1 MILRNVLSQFFI
13 VKKYPA
19 LKKIYLLW
27 RIMLTKKNKNKNKK
41 QTNKQKKNNSY
52 TLELMSGQKL
62 YVQRF
67 GKKNS

>member
-27 RIMLTKKNKNKNKK
+27 RIMLTKKK
-41 QTNKQKKNNSY
+41 QKQKQKTNKQTKKKQ
-52 TLELMSGQKL
+52 LLHP
-62 YVQRF
+62 
-67 GKKNS
+67 